1 MDNKP
6 FRPMRAADVDYDKLK
21 FPYMLT
27 PKLDGHRC
35 IIIDGVA
42 MTSTMKPFPN
52 KYVQELFGRPEYNG
66 LDGELIVGDPTAE
79 DVFEKT
85 SSGVRSVEGKP
96 DVMFYVFDIAGEGS
110 AIDRAM
116 KAISLLKEHSDN
128 LRLTWVMV
136 TFVYVK
142 PYLDFMADK
151 YLRQGYEG
159 VMLRHVDSPYK
170 QGRATVKENYLL
182 KVKPMED
189 AEARI
194 IAINEQMANTNEAKK
209 DELGRTKRS
218 TAKAGKVP
226 KGTAGSFT
234 VQAINGRY
242 AGETFEVGSGLDDAT
257 RQHVWDN
264 KEEYMGRVLTFKYQ
278 PVGNYKK
285 PRLPIFLRFRDGE
298 DYDVE

>member
-1 MDNKP
+1 MADKP

-35 IIIDGVA
+35 IIVDGVA

-52 KYVQELFGRPEYNG
+52 KHVQELFGRPEYNG

-85 SSGVRSVEGKP
+85 SSGVRSVEGEP
-96 DVMFYVFDIAGEGS
+96 DVWFHVFDIVGEGT
-110 AIDRAM
+110 AINRVV
-116 KAISLLKEHSDN
+116 KALDLLNKHQEN
-128 LRLTWVMV
+128 NKVTWVMV
-136 TFVYVK
+136 KFVHDK
-142 PYLDFMADK
+142 QHLDFLTEEC
-151 YLRQGYEG
+151 LRLGYEG
-159 VMLRHVDSPYK
+159 VMLRHTESPYK

-242 AGETFEVGSGLDDAT
+242 AGLQFEVGSGLDDAI
-257 RQHVWDN
+257 RQAAWDN
-264 KEEYMGRVLTFKYQ
+264 PADYLNRVITFKYQ

-285 PRLPIFLRFRDGE
+285 PRLPIFLRFRDNE